1 MPLTHLTFRS
11 EPQPL
16 SLQPAALSPSL
27 SVSPSIFSG
36 FFPPLSLLIQG
47 YHSSNIHHRPPF
59 FLLIPFTDILCHR
72 FLASL
77 NIHQVTF
84 NQREPLSLLS
94 TVHSRV
100 RVKNHRQ
107 PESLCPRDAETVHPA
122 PVFFVVAPPGPA
134 VCFRLIKFG
143 M

>member
-11 EPQPL
+11 ELQPL

-36 FFPPLSLLIQG
+36 SPPP
-47 YHSSNIHHRPPF
+47 SNSRLPLFKHTSRAPF

-94 TVHSRV
+94 TVHSGV

-107 PESLCPRDAETVHPA
+107 PESLCPRDAETVRPA
-122 PVFFVVAPPGPA
+122 PVFCRGTAWSRCLFPVD
-134 VCFRLIKFG
+134 
-143 M
+143 